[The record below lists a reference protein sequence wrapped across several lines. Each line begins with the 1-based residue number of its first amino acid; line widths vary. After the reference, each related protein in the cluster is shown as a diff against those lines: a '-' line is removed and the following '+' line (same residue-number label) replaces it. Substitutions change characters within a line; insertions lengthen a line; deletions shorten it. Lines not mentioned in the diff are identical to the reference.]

1 MPAMWPPDF
10 EPCHDLS
17 AAEWIAPR
25 LLPWGTGMGTPVT
38 SVVPVGFDAYVR
50 VFHPAGAPA
59 PAETATW
66 QEVADWS
73 GGTFHPLAQFERMSI
88 PLMPDPSPPP
98 FDQAPGQGNLMPAL
112 CDLLV
117 RQPRPLAISPS
128 GTARASWSV
137 AGPAPGTAVAPLA
150 GGVAGPVAGGL
161 AGPVSGRCAT
171 PMMGLTPSILR
182 SRASKRK

>member
-50 VFHPAGAPA
+50 VFP

-88 PLMPDPSPPP
+88 PVMPDPSPPP

-128 GTARASWSV
+128 GPARASWSV